1 MSARVPPQI
10 FTRVM
15 AAYNS
20 LHAQHRLQN
29 GDNTVKKLQLV
40 ASCGESEGEV
50 YLDEVPDDAD
60 TGQTHG
66 RARREDGG
74 DDRLL
79 AIQARL
85 ASLDR
90 KADDYINEDRQHK
103 AQMIRRLQTLE
114 RNTSRIALQPVQ
126 RVRREENIF

>member
-1 MSARVPPQI
+1 LLWAIFDDVMSARVPPQI

-66 RARREDGG
+66 RARRDGG

-103 AQMIRRLQTLE
+103 AQMIRRLQT
-114 RNTSRIALQPVQ
+114 
-126 RVRREENIF
+126 